1 MERVYLLLRDNEK
14 QGPYTIDELIQHKLD
29 KNDLIWVEGRSLA
42 WAYPSEI
49 EELRTIFIP
58 AKPLEKIELKTIQP
72 FAVSKIYTRPSI
84 SGATIIPNSNAGNTA
99 PVKKLSPEEEIEY
112 KAEEIRKRALFSNHS
127 GYLNHST
134 SETEYRSP
142 LYLKTDQEIDF
153 KYHKKRNF
161 SASLPQL
168 IVIIMATSLVAVGWY
183 GGWTPLNIK
192 KGTMDVVATPFS
204 GSTQAAPETQQLIS
218 VTENAAK
225 DSVQLQ
231 TDSSMTV
238 YKDPKSNSIAITQST
253 ILPAETT
260 AIVAAEVIPI
270 EEKETPGVIITEKK
284 EEVKETKPVT
294 KANPPDTV
302 KKQPDTKE
310 VKPKET
316 TLGENEPEKK
326 KGFLRNL
333 FKKKKKD
340 DNSGNDKE
348 DN

>member
-49 EELRTIFIP
+49 DELRTMFIP

-84 SGATIIPNSNAGNTA
+84 SGASIIHNSNAGNTT

-112 KAEEIRKRALFSNHS
+112 KAEEIRKRALFSSHP
-127 GYLNHST
+127 GYLNHTT
-134 SETEYRSP
+134 SDTEYKSP

-204 GSTQAAPETQQLIS
+204 GSTQAAPVTQKLIS
-218 VTENAAK
+218 ETENAAK
-225 DSVQLQ
+225 DSVQIQ
-231 TDSSMTV
+231 ADSTMTV
-238 YKDPKSNSIAITQST
+238 NKYPSNTSFTLTEPA

-260 AIVAAEVIPI
+260 VTVAAEIIPVEKNEEPKVIAA
-270 EEKETPGVIITEKK
+270 ENK
-284 EEVKETKPVT
+284 EEVKEKPVVKINST
-294 KANPPDTV
+294 DTV
-302 KKQPDTKE
+302 KKQPATKE
-310 VKPKET
+310 EKSKDVIAE
-316 TLGENEPEKK
+316 ENEPEKK
-326 KGFLRNL
+326 KGFLRKL
-333 FKKKKKD
+333 FKKKNKD
-340 DNSGNDKE
+340 DNSEDDKK